1 MASTRARRQAS
12 GDDPRSSIERIRGAA
27 LKCFA
32 ARGAAA
38 TSLRL
43 VAAEA
48 GVSLGLVQHH
58 FATKANLI
66 KAVDDHVL
74 AVIETVI
81 AKPIPE
87 PPADTITDI
96 GNRVTSL
103 VADEPDV
110 LGYVGRALTDGST
123 LGAQLFDSLAA
134 IGAER
139 WQARRDL
146 GLTRPDLDPTWGTL
160 NPLVLAL
167 GTWILRGH
175 IERHLPEPFDS
186 PSQLQRWQDAVNAL
200 LRDGQMRHDP

>member
-1 MASTRARRQAS
+1 MAPSRARQRAS
-12 GDDPRSSIERIRGAA
+12 GDDQRSSIERIREAA

>member
-1 MASTRARRQAS
+1 MASTRARQHAP
-12 GDDPRSSIERIRGAA
+12 GDDRRSSIERIREAA

-66 KAVDDHVL
+66 KAVDDHVV

-87 PPADTITDI
+87 PPVDTITDI

-103 VADEPDV
+103 VTDEPDV
-110 LGYVGRALTDGST
+110 MAYVGRALTDGSP
-123 LGAQLFDSLAA
+123 LGGQLFDSLAA

-175 IERHLPEPFDS
+175 IERHLPEPFDN
-186 PSQLQRWQDAVNAL
+186 PVQLQRWQDAVNAL

>member
-1 MASTRARRQAS
+1 MASTRAGQQAS
-12 GDDPRSSIERIRGAA
+12 GDDQRSSIERIRVAA
-27 LKCFA
+27 LKSFA
-32 ARGAAA
+32 ARGSAA

-87 PPADTITDI
+87 PPADTISDI

-103 VADEPDV
+103 VTDEPDV
-110 LGYVGRALTDGST
+110 TAYVGRALTDGSP
-123 LGAQLFDSLAA
+123 LGAQLFDLLAA

-139 WQARRDL
+139 WQKRRDL
-146 GLTRPDLDPTWGTL
+146 GLTRPDLDPIWGTL

-167 GTWILRGH
+167 GAWILRGH
-175 IERHLPEPFDS
+175 IERHLPEPFDN
-186 PSQLQRWQDAVNAL
+186 PSQLQRWQDAVNVL
-200 LRDGQMRHDP
+200 LRHGQMRHDL